1 MGHETHHHGHHGS
14 AGASARLVVSCL
26 ILFFTLSALGHYVF
40 VVRTAH
46 HGAPPRAAAMQ
57 KDHAAPADAH
67 GGEAEKRPEG
77 STPHKK
83 KH

>member
-1 MGHETHHHGHHGS
+1 MGHETHHHGHYDN

-26 ILFFTLSALGHYVF
+26 ILFFTLSAVGHYVF

-46 HGAPPRAAAMQ
+46 HEAPPHAAAQ
-57 KDHAAPADAH
+57 GDHAAPAAAEH
-67 GGEAEKRPEG
+67 GGETEKRPE
-77 STPHKK
+77 SNAPHKK